1 MIRMSDAKA
10 VAGEL
15 HERYE
20 PLRAVVLVS
29 RSLQRAL
36 FAGRSDDVV
45 FWALVHAHYRGDDL
59 CDSVEQQ
66 LASLAGM
73 IIRDPSERN

>member
-1 MIRMSDAKA
+1 MINMSDAKA

-15 HERYE
+15 HQRYA
-20 PLRAVVLVS
+20 PVRAVVLVS

-45 FWALVHAHYRGDDL
+45 FWALVHAHYRNDDL
-59 CDSVEQQ
+59 DGEVEKQ
-66 LASLAGM
+66 LAALLGT